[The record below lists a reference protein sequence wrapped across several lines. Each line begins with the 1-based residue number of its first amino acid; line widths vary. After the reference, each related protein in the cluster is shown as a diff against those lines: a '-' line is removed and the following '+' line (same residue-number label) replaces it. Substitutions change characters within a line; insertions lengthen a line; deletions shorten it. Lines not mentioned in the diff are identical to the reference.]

1 MWEWQTS
8 YCKLL
13 HTIVGKKSTKKLG
26 SERTHFA
33 TDSQYDVQNSWIW
46 WMLTLCENAE
56 SWIKIFQNAWI
67 HSLNRFT
74 SQSHSAFRVSRKFFV
89 QIPVWWIHLTTT
101 LWHPKILTQNF
112 TFRKKCW
119 KFVDQNENA
128 SNFKEIFNSWLCLE
142 PHFIETLGRN

>member
-13 HTIVGKKSTKKLG
+13 HTIVGKKSTKNWDL
-26 SERTHFA
+26 SELTLQQI
-33 TDSQYDVQNSWIW
+33 SQYDVQNSWIW

-56 SWIKIFQNAWI
+56 FWFKNFQNVWI

-74 SQSHSAFRVSRKFFV
+74 SQSHSAFRVSQKCFV
-89 QIPVWWIHLTTT
+89 QIAVWWSRLATTS
-101 LWHPKILTQNF
+101 WHPKILTQNF

-119 KFVDQNENA
+119 KFVDQKLHP
-128 SNFKEIFNSWLCLE
+128 SYFKRIFNSWLCLE
-142 PHFIETLGRN
+142 LRFSETLGRN